1 MIGINI
7 RVMMVPWSILIL
19 YNSIFHWTLF
29 SNKPSLNAWMNLPWM
44 FLLSFP
50 DVSTFCPILHFSINL
65 LLNNLSFIF
74 LHWYF
79 CYHLWEELWLT
90 LILSYQ
96 WEIRLLD
103 SRCIIICIDLQLNF
117 RKSDFNAYKILY
129 MLYDWIIWLV

>member
-1 MIGINI
+1 MPTICLHQFLLKMIGINI

-50 DVSTFCPILHFSINL
+50 DVNTFCPILHFSINL
-65 LLNNLSFIF
+65 LLNKLSFNL

-90 LILSYQ
+90 LIYDINEKWDLLNVISAQ
-96 WEIRLLD
+96 QRLFTKNTCL
-103 SRCIIICIDLQLNF
+103 LNSLWY
-117 RKSDFNAYKILY
+117 RN
-129 MLYDWIIWLV
+129 